1 MGNLSIAQRKE
12 RLDDTFKVLL
22 VIFTLLLSTVT
33 SIYRETSTVWTIF
46 LFVFYIFTIC
56 SWSVAHLSGGEFE
69 YLVKFLSWYFLLGG
83 ISEAIFMLYLG
94 TLALHGYPYIAN
106 WVISVILFVLVFR
119 YIRLLLEED
128 VRKYLAKAILVIIL
142 LGVVLCCLNFVG
154 VT

>member
-1 MGNLSIAQRKE
+1 MGNLSIPQRKE

-56 SWSVAHLSGGEFE
+56 SWSVAHLSGGEIE
-69 YLVKFLSWYFLLGG
+69 YFVKFMSWYSLLGG
-83 ISEAIFMLYLG
+83 ISQAIFMLYLG

-106 WVISVILFVLVFR
+106 WVISVILLALVFR

-128 VRKYLAKAILVIIL
+128 IRKYLRKTILVIIS

-154 VT
+154 VI